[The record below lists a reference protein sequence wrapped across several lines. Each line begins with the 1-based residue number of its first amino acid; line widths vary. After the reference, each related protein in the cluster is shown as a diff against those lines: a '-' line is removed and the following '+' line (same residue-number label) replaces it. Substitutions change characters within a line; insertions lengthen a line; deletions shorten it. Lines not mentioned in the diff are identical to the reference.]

1 VAIWIFLLGVIA
13 CSCSSQGN
21 WKHSQINGAEP
32 HFSSHRLSYLPSNT
46 FHPLKLE
53 IIRNSKSCKGYLVI
67 EQKPIPPVGEDLQK
81 AIVHVT
87 IDNNAQSYVVSRYQE
102 GYRLLLSQELLQTL
116 IQSLSEGKS
125 ITLEVANHSTVLSPE
140 GFLSRYK
147 EFQKDFHI
155 SKFVHSPF

>member
-1 VAIWIFLLGVIA
+1 MAIWIFLLGVIA

-46 FHPLKLE
+46 FHPLKFE
-53 IIRNSKSCKGYLVI
+53 IIRNSKSCKGYLVT
-67 EQKPIPPVGEDLQK
+67 EQKPIPPYAEDLKK

-87 IDNNAQSYVVSRYQE
+87 IDNMTQSYVVSRYQE
-102 GYRLLLSQELLQTL
+102 GYRLLLSQELLETL
-116 IQSLSEGKS
+116 IQSLSAGKS
-125 ITLEVANHSTVLSPE
+125 ITIEVANHITVLSAE
-140 GFLSRYK
+140 GFSSGYK
-147 EFQKDFHI
+147 EFQKDFHL